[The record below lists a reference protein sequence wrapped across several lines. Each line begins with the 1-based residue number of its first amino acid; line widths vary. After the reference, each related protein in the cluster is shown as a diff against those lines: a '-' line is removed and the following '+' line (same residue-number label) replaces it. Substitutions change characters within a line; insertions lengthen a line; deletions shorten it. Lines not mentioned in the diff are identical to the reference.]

1 MTRDINLLKQM
12 SFSNEINLIYKSK
25 IARKEKHF
33 MFLKQDLEYKR
44 IEEQL
49 ESPLLKQKIVNFE
62 NKIKNEICV
71 DLSNAFWH
79 MKQHIVNLPYEPD
92 FNERTIPT
100 KARSI
105 QMNQE
110 LLEYCKKEIHELLD
124 KCSVR
129 KSKSPWSCSTFYVQ
143 KNTEIERG
151 APRLVINYKPLN
163 TALK

>member
-25 IARKEKHF
+25 IARKEKHL

-62 NKIKNEICV
+62 NKIKNKICA
-71 DLSNAFWH
+71 DLPNAFWH
-79 MKQHIVNLPYEPD
+79 RKQHIVNLPYKLD
-92 FNERTIPT
+92 FNERAIPT
-100 KARSI
+100 KARPI
-105 QMNQE
+105 QMNKE

-124 KCSVR
+124 KGLIR
-129 KSKSPWSCSTFYVQ
+129 K
-143 KNTEIERG
+143 R
-151 APRLVINYKPLN
+151 
-163 TALK
+163 